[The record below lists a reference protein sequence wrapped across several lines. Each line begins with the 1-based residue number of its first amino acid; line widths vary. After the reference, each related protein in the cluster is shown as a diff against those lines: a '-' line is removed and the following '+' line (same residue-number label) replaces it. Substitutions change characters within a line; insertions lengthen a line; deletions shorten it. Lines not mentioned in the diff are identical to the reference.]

1 VTKPE
6 PVKPPVPMS
15 PPDASRQP
23 SPAERPIA
31 DSSFATATSRAPLPE
46 VESSLSARV
55 ARGRGEPHRSGASKS
70 RSSVP
75 EPSRVAAPVPPTPT
89 VPAPPPPP
97 EPRRAPIPPARP
109 AAVPPVSSGAER
121 WAPPPPAALSPVRDE
136 TAPDDLA
143 IERDDPGYA
152 AASRL
157 GGLRNLLVS
166 LGRRSLIK
174 DGDSAT
180 ESDSDLEP
188 RFERATMRPA
198 YAEPSSTNSEVP
210 DSGVPV
216 RLTAQ
221 PEFLPPKPMVEAE
234 KEKETVRPTP
244 PRRENP
250 DGDEIQTL
258 PSWRGQYRK
267 KRYPPI

>member
-1 VTKPE
+1 VCDDL
-6 PVKPPVPMS
+6 S
-15 PPDASRQP
+15 
-23 SPAERPIA
+23 AER
-31 DSSFATATSRAPLPE
+31 DN
-46 VESSLSARV
+46 
-55 ARGRGEPHRSGASKS
+55 
-70 RSSVP
+70 
-75 EPSRVAAPVPPTPT
+75 
-89 VPAPPPPP
+89 
-97 EPRRAPIPPARP
+97 
-109 AAVPPVSSGAER
+109 
-121 WAPPPPAALSPVRDE
+121 
-136 TAPDDLA
+136 
-143 IERDDPGYA
+143 PGYA
-152 AASRL
+152 SSRL

-166 LGRRSLIK
+166 LGRRSLSK
-174 DGDSAT
+174 DGDSGL

-198 YAEPSSTNSEVP
+198 HAETSVP
-210 DSGVPV
+210 DANLSRNGAPV

-221 PEFLPPKPMVEAE
+221 PEFLPPRPTVEAE